1 MRRPDVASIRPR
13 GKPAETTSRR
23 SSPGTRTTGFNSA
36 ACKPAETRQV
46 NPFPAHITSLQF
58 GRGCK
63 PAETGRGRGVRHAR
77 GRASIRP
84 RRQARG
90 NLFPTPYG
98 SLEANASIR
107 PRLQARGNVEPVAI
121 HSSPLELQFGCGG
134 KPAETSRR
142 MTSRSTRRVLQF
154 GRLQARGN
162 RSRSRPGK
170 VSAGRFNSAAVASPR
185 KRRPGGRGGDGV
197 PGFGFGPAASPRKPG
212 VCTCVLLAW
221 LEASIRPRRQA
232 RGNP

>member
-13 GKPAETTSRR
+13 LQARGNNFEAFV
-23 SSPGTRTTGFNSA
+23 TRDANDWLQFGRG
-36 ACKPAETRQV
+36 CKPAETRQV

-84 RRQARG
+84 RLQARG

-121 HSSPLELQFGCGG
+121 HSSPLELQFGRGC

-154 GRLQARGN
+154 GRGCKPAETGLVVVRGKCRPVASIRPRLQARGNDDQVDAAVMAYRASIRPRLQARGN
-162 RSRSRPGK
+162 RG
-170 VSAGRFNSAAVASPR
+170 
-185 KRRPGGRGGDGV
+185 
-197 PGFGFGPAASPRKPG
+197 
-212 VCTCVLLAW
+212 CVLVCCW
-221 LEASIRPRRQA
+221 
-232 RGNP
+232 RG